1 MSVKDYK
8 KLEKLGEGTY
18 GVVYKAKR
26 LSDGKIVALKRVK
39 LDPNEEGIPATTYRE
54 FSTLIELKH
63 PFIVQCLLCVYEKG
77 DLYIVFEFIDMDL
90 KLWIDSQPAV
100 PNQKL
105 VKEFVFKILVG
116 TEFCHSRRILHRD
129 MKPQN
134 ILVGGDGTLKIA
146 DLGLGREH
154 MLPITELTHEVIT
167 LWYRPP
173 EILLGSKT
181 YGAAVDVWGV
191 ACIWA
196 ETATKEPLF
205 PGDSEIDELY
215 QIFQCLG
222 TPTEETWP
230 GVNELKDFN
239 GSMFPRW
246 QGTGLA
252 HLAKNI
258 GADGVRLM
266 EKMLIYDP
274 RRRITAKDA
283 VADKFFDDI
292 RDDVLRKHDLLNFYK
307 GE

>member
-1 MSVKDYK
+1 M
-8 KLEKLGEGTY
+8 
-18 GVVYKAKR
+18 
-26 LSDGKIVALKRVK
+26 KRVK

-63 PFIVQCLLCVYEKG
+63 PFIVDSLLCVYEKG
-77 DLYIVFEFIDMDL
+77 DLYIIFEFIDMDL
-90 KLWIDSQPAV
+90 KLWIDSHDNSKLPDPAI
-100 PNQKL
+100 

-134 ILVGGDGTLKIA
+134 ILVGVDGTVKIA

-173 EILLGSKT
+173 EILLGTKK
-181 YGAAVDVWGV
+181 YGTAVDIWGI

-196 ETATKEPLF
+196 EITTKEPLF

-222 TPTEETWP
+222 TPSEQNWP
-230 GVNELKDFN
+230 GVSELKDF
-239 GSMFPRW
+239 SPTMFPHW
-246 QGTGLA
+246 KGTGLNQ
-252 HLAKNI
+252 LSKQI
-258 GADGVRLM
+258 GEDGVQLM
-266 EKMLIYDP
+266 LKMLTYDP
-274 RRRITAKDA
+274 RKRITAKDA
-283 VADKFFDDI
+283 VNDPYFDDI
-292 RDDVLRKHDLLNFYK
+292 REKIFRKHNLLNFYNDA
-307 GE
+307 